1 MTATA
6 AAAVRG
12 ERPLRIG
19 AVCHVLREEFP
30 DISISKIRYLE
41 DQGLVHPSR
50 TEGGYRLYRPE
61 DVDRLRMIL
70 RLQRDEFLPLRVIR
84 EELAAPRR
92 GRRDT
97 KRAGRSAGL
106 KGQLETPLLE
116 FDEFCERAETDPDFV
131 RQLQQF
137 RILRP
142 GPDGR
147 FPEADLSIVEAC
159 TRLLRFGI
167 EPRNLGKFRSAADNQ
182 ADLLAKAVAA
192 DLYARTPD
200 RRERGLEDLEKL
212 AADAVDLSRL
222 LFWQALRA
230 ELAAS

>member
-1 MTATA
+1 VTATA
-6 AAAVRG
+6 AAAVRS

-19 AVCHVLREEFP
+19 AVCRVLREEFP
-30 DISISKIRYLE
+30 DVSISKIRYLE

-61 DVDRLRMIL
+61 DVDRLRTIL

-92 GRRDT
+92 GRRET
-97 KRAGRSAGL
+97 KRGGRSDGL
-106 KGQLETPLLE
+106 KGQLEAPLLE
-116 FDEFCERAETDPDFV
+116 FDEFCDRASADPDFV

-137 RILRP
+137 RIVRP
-142 GPDGR
+142 VGDGR
-147 FPEADLSIVEAC
+147 FPEADLAIVEAC

-200 RRERGLEDLEKL
+200 RRERGLDDLEKL
-212 AADAVDLSRL
+212 AADAVELSRL
-222 LFWQALRA
+222 LFWQALRS

>member
-1 MTATA
+1 VTAVA
-6 AAAVRG
+6 PSRA

-19 AVCHVLREEFP
+19 AVCRLLREEFP
-30 DISISKIRYLE
+30 DISISKLRYLE
-41 DQGLVHPSR
+41 DQGLVHPAR
-50 TEGGYRLYRPE
+50 TQGGYRLYRPE
-61 DVDRLRMIL
+61 DVERLRTIL

-92 GRRDT
+92 SRKDG
-97 KRAGRSAGL
+97 KRAARTSGLRSLA
-106 KGQLETPLLE
+106 EAPPLD
-116 FDEFCERAETDPDFV
+116 FDEFCKQTGADGDFV
-131 RQLQQF
+131 RQLVQF

-142 GPDGR
+142 T
-147 FPEADLSIVEAC
+147 PEGGLVESDLEIVDVC

-192 DLYARTPD
+192 DLYARAPD
-200 RRERGLEDLEKL
+200 RRERGVEDLERL
-212 AADAVDLSRL
+212 AADATELSRL

-230 ELAAS
+230 EVTPG

>member
-1 MTATA
+1 
-6 AAAVRG
+6 
-12 ERPLRIG
+12 
-19 AVCHVLREEFP
+19 VCHALREEFP

-61 DVDRLRMIL
+61 DLDRLRTIL

-92 GRRDT
+92 GRRDA
-97 KRAGRSAGL
+97 KRAGRRDGL

-116 FDEFCERAETDPDFV
+116 FDEFCERAGADADFV

-137 RILRP
+137 RIVRP
-142 GPDGR
+142 VGDGR
-147 FPEADLSIVEAC
+147 FPEADVAIVAAC

-212 AADAVDLSRL
+212 AQDAIELSRL

-230 ELAAS
+230 ELLAAS

>member
-1 MTATA
+1 MATA
-6 AAAVRG
+6 AATVRT

-19 AVCHVLREEFP
+19 AVCDGLREEFP

-61 DVDRLRMIL
+61 DVERLRTIL

-84 EELAAPRR
+84 EELTAPRR
-92 GRRDT
+92 GRRDM
-97 KRAGRSAGL
+97 KRTTRPGGL
-106 KGQLETPLLE
+106 KGQLESPLLE
-116 FDEFCERAETDPDFV
+116 FDEFCERAGADGEFV

-137 RILRP
+137 RILRAT
-142 GPDGR
+142 GDGR
-147 FPEADLSIVEAC
+147 LPEADTALVDVC

-200 RRERGLEDLEKL
+200 RRERGLDDLEKL
-212 AADAVDLSRL
+212 AADAVELSRL
-222 LFWQALRA
+222 LFWQALRSEIA
-230 ELAAS
+230 TP

>member
-1 MTATA
+1 MS
-6 AAAVRG
+6 AVAVSQG

-19 AVCHVLREEFP
+19 AVCRMLREEFP
-30 DISISKIRYLE
+30 DVSISKLRYLE
-41 DQGLVHPSR
+41 DQGLVHPAR
-50 TEGGYRLYRPE
+50 TQGGYRLYRSE
-61 DVDRLRMIL
+61 DVDRLRTIL

-92 GRRDT
+92 ARKDG
-97 KRAGRSAGL
+97 KRAGGASGL
-106 KGQLETPLLE
+106 RAEKETPALD
-116 FDEFCERAETDPDFV
+116 FDEFCRQAGADANFV
-131 RQLQQF
+131 RQLVQF

-142 GPDGR
+142 TADG
-147 FPEADLSIVEAC
+147 DLAETDLDIVDVC

-192 DLYARTPD
+192 DLYARAPD
-200 RRERGLEDLEKL
+200 RRERGVEDLERL
-212 AADAVDLSRL
+212 AADATELSRL

-230 ELAAS
+230 EIAPA

>member
-1 MTATA
+1 
-6 AAAVRG
+6 
-12 ERPLRIG
+12 
-19 AVCHVLREEFP
+19 VCHALREEFP

-61 DVDRLRMIL
+61 DVDRLRTIL

-92 GRRDT
+92 GRRDA
-97 KRAGRSAGL
+97 KRAGRADGL

-116 FDEFCERAETDPDFV
+116 FDEFCERAGADPDFV

-137 RILRP
+137 RIVRP
-142 GPDGR
+142 VGDGR
-147 FPEADLSIVEAC
+147 FPEADVAIVGAC

-212 AADAVDLSRL
+212 AQDAIELSRL

>member
-1 MTATA
+1 
-6 AAAVRG
+6 
-12 ERPLRIG
+12 
-19 AVCHVLREEFP
+19 VCHALREEFP

-61 DVDRLRMIL
+61 DVDRLRTIL

-92 GRRDT
+92 GRRDA
-97 KRAGRSAGL
+97 KRAGRPDGL
-106 KGQLETPLLE
+106 RGQLETPLLE
-116 FDEFCERAETDPDFV
+116 FDEFCERAGADPDFV

-137 RILRP
+137 RIVRP
-142 GPDGR
+142 VADGR
-147 FPEADLSIVEAC
+147 FPEADVAIVGAC

-167 EPRNLGKFRSAADNQ
+167 EPRNLGKFRSAADNE
-182 ADLLAKAVAA
+182 ADLLAKAVSA

-212 AADAVDLSRL
+212 AQDAIELSRL

-230 ELAAS
+230 ELEA

>member
-1 MTATA
+1 VTATA

-19 AVCHVLREEFP
+19 AVCDALREEFP

-61 DVDRLRMIL
+61 DVDRLRTIL

-92 GRRDT
+92 GRRDA
-97 KRAGRSAGL
+97 KRGGRSGGL
-106 KGQLETPLLE
+106 KGQLETPMLE
-116 FDEFCERAETDPDFV
+116 LDEFCERAGADPDFV

-142 GPDGR
+142 APDGR
-147 FPEADLSIVEAC
+147 LPEADVSIVEAC

-222 LFWQALRA
+222 LFWQALRS